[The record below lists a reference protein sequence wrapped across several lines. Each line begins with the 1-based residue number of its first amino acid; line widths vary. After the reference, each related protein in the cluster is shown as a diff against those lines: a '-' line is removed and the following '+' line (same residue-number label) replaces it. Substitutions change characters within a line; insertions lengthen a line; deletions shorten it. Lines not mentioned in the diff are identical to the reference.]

1 MYIGSLSFWI
11 SARLI
16 INFSPINPQ
25 IFVGGLSQQTGAEE
39 LRVYF
44 ESFGEVK
51 EAFIKVDPVTNRGRG
66 FGFVTFAEPDAID
79 RSWLIPLMCFSTFD
93 TVPFVQFLKA
103 KMRFAKK
110 KKNFVFYSNGT
121 IQLFGIELSP

>member
-1 MYIGSLSFWI
+1 MRQSRVKVPQTKMSWGHWFSFL
-11 SARLI
+11 LI
-16 INFSPINPQ
+16 ITFSPFNPQ

-79 RSWLIPLMCFSTFD
+79 RS
-93 TVPFVQFLKA
+93 
-103 KMRFAKK
+103 
-110 KKNFVFYSNGT
+110 
-121 IQLFGIELSP
+121 